1 MILNGEFMKNRFF
14 FILIL
19 FIFSAFSK
27 IFAWTMF
34 PKEEYQNLRLIPE
47 DKYIFT
53 QQENGFS
60 LKIPKAD
67 ASKITT
73 ELPDFPAGIKFI
85 SSVPEDF
92 LDTDGERGTI
102 LHFWFNFTTTG
113 LVRIPEITL
122 KIENHKYQVSFP
134 PVEVFENPSLINPV
148 LSVEFYDEKEN
159 GLEFSKTDKGVNCI
173 NVHSGKAI
181 KFMVYVQFA
190 VQIYN
195 FDYKIPKNS
204 IFTEMGHWGKI
215 AELDEPGKFSTK
227 KYPVAQFEW
236 KPLVEGRYEMPQVS
250 VNAIAYNGAK
260 KPLSLPYYEIF
271 VSEAALDSPGD
282 NPALQSDGAF
292 SDILKPAFEKKEDE
306 NLSERFDFPSENYCA
321 SLADA
326 RSEERHS
333 FPWNASVIAKRQLVE
348 SEVGI
353 SSPQNEPSIPFLKLL
368 VAVFAVFFVIMIILL
383 FMRHL
388 RSSLVIAFFAT
399 VCMVLSLMTSLRLI
413 PKYGIFGGT
422 KVSLIPEKNS
432 SSVHT
437 VFPGQ
442 RVKLLESAGDWIF
455 IECVDYSGWVLRDT
469 VYEIR

>member
-1 MILNGEFMKNRFF
+1 MKNRFLFVLIF
-14 FILIL
+14 FT
-19 FIFSAFSK
+19 FSSFFK

-34 PKEEYQNLRLIPE
+34 PKDEYKNLRLTPE
-47 DKYIFT
+47 DNYIFT

-60 LKIPKAD
+60 LVIPKAD
-67 ASKITT
+67 ASKIST
-73 ELPDFPAGIKFI
+73 ELPEFPAGIKFI

-92 LDTDGERGTI
+92 VDDDGERGTI
-102 LHFWFNFTTTG
+102 LHFWFNFTATG
-113 LVRIPEITL
+113 QVRIPEITL
-122 KIENHKYQVSFP
+122 QIENHKYQASFP
-134 PVEVFENPSLINPV
+134 VIEVFENPSLINPI

-159 GLEFSKTDKGVNCI
+159 GLEFSKNERGVNCI
-173 NVHSGKAI
+173 NVQSGKSI

-215 AELDEPGKFSTK
+215 SEYDNPGKFSTK

-236 KPLVEGRYEMPQVS
+236 KPLVEGTYEMPQVS

-271 VSEAALDSPGD
+271 VSE
-282 NPALQSDGAF
+282 
-292 SDILKPAFEKKEDE
+292 SDICATEEKSSFEENEFLSNAFNSAFEDEKKE
-306 NLSERFDFPSENYCA
+306 NLAQNFDFPSENYCA
-321 SLADA
+321 SLAQA

-333 FPWNASVIAKRQLVE
+333 FPWSRSVIAKRQLVE

-368 VAVFAVFFVIMIILL
+368 IAVFAGLFVIMIILL
-383 FMRHL
+383 FLRHL
-388 RSSLVIAFFAT
+388 RSSLVVAVFAT
-399 VCMVLSLMTSLRLI
+399 ACMVLSLRTSLRLL

-422 KVSLIPEKNS
+422 KISLIPEQNS

-437 VFPGQ
+437 VLPGQ
-442 RVKLLESAGDWIF
+442 RVKLLESAGNWIF
-455 IECVDYSGWVLRDT
+455 IECVDYSGWVLKNT